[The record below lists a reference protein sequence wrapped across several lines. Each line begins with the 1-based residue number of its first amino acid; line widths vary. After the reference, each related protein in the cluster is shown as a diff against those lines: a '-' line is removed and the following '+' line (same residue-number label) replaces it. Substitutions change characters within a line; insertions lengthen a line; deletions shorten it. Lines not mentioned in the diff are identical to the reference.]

1 MRKKEEIIQTE
12 AYIRLGDKL
21 VNIESMTPEER
32 TIWDTKRKVLYLNEL
47 FAGKL
52 RFTEIELPAKG
63 KGEKT

>member
-32 TIWDTKRKVLYLNEL
+32 TIWDTKRKVLYLNEY
-47 FAGKL
+47 
-52 RFTEIELPAKG
+52 LPGNCASQKSNYLPKG
-63 KGEKT
+63 RG